1 MKIFVGGIVALGFG
15 ILFLIIWFW
24 DFLTMLKGLVP
35 VILLVGGAFAAYSGY
50 DEIREK
56 MRGEPEK
63 FEPAVETKETE
74 KPEEVPAA
82 AEEEKPEKPRAA
94 RRPRRGVRKKKEA

>member
-1 MKIFVGGIVALGFG
+1 MKIFFGGIVALIIGG
-15 ILFLIIWFW
+15 ILLYVWRLH
-24 DFLTMLKGLVP
+24 FLTVLLGMIP
-35 VILLVGGAFAAYSGY
+35 IILLVGGAFAFYSGY

-94 RRPRRGVRKKKEA
+94 RRPRRGVPKKKEA